1 MYIHSITPLE
11 ADGTPLRTTP
21 TFCHQKIDAAVVAAA
36 AASELQF
43 HPN

>member
-21 TFCHQKIDAAVVAAA
+21 TFCHQKIDAVVAAA